1 MAGYLSVQSL
11 PRRVMIRT
19 LPRSSRACIRY
30 PSNLISCSQSG
41 PSGAF
46 STSLASC
53 GLIQA
58 GGEASSVRR
67 RVGIVADIG
76 VAACWSFKFKGRRP
90 VERGKDRLKAF
101 FDRAPH
107 FGVREHVKFIITN
120 SGHDS
125 SRHFR
130 RVHASADPFSKSS
143 VKRVRRVHWCRWAIT
158 LVAIASALQD
168 VGADDSRT
176 QDAHADAERLHLHG
190 ESLGHADDGILGCR
204 IGREALPPAWRE

>member
-76 VAACWSFKFKGRRP
+76 VAACWSFKFKGRSRRP
-90 VERGKDRLKAF
+90 VERGKDRPVPDKPSIAVLPFQNMSGDSEQDYFA
-101 FDRAPH
+101 D
-107 FGVREHVKFIITN
+107 GIVEEIITALSRIRWLFVIARN
-120 SGHDS
+120 SSFTYKG
-125 SRHFR
+125 
-130 RVHASADPFSKSS
+130 
-143 VKRVRRVHWCRWAIT
+143 
-158 LVAIASALQD
+158 
-168 VGADDSRT
+168 
-176 QDAHADAERLHLHG
+176 
-190 ESLGHADDGILGCR
+190 
-204 IGREALPPAWRE
+204 